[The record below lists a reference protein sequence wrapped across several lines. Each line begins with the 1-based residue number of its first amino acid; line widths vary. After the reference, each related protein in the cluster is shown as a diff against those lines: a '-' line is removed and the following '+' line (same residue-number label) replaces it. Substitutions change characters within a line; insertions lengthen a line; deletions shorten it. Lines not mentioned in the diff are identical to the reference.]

1 MKIASAWS
9 IEPKSAVA
17 ASEVY
22 QMLLGKLPG
31 VPHLLLVHSSC
42 VHDNEAVVRQ
52 LRTLAPGVLIHGGTS
67 CLGVMT
73 EAGFH
78 TKDGKGIGILGIY
91 DPDGSYGVGICDT
104 GTDPAGAAKSA
115 LDLALDQ
122 ANRPGEVPLVI
133 LIANHPGQEDL
144 VVRAIEEHI
153 GVNVPIIGGTSADN
167 DMSGQWQQFGNDIVS
182 RQAVS
187 VAVLFPSA
195 DIGYSFH
202 SGYEPTDCRGRVT
215 RAEGRILKE
224 IDYRPAAQVYNEWT
238 DGLIADVLPR
248 GGSLVPTATFTPV
261 GNQVGEIGGIAY
273 YRLSYPV
280 EVVQDQA
287 LLLFTDVQEGT
298 ELVLMKGTQDSLATR
313 AGRVAAAALDNAP
326 FKLEKAQG
334 ALVLFCTG
342 CMLAI
347 RDRMPE
353 VAAGLNSAL
362 PGVPFLG
369 SFTLGEQGCFL
380 GGENRHGNLMIVV
393 LVFGAMD

>member
-9 IEPKSAVA
+9 IEPKSEAA
-17 ASEVY
+17 ASEACR
-22 QMLLGKLPG
+22 MLLEKLPG
-31 VPHLLLVHSSC
+31 VPRLLVVHSSC
-42 VHDNEAVVRQ
+42 EYDNEAVVKQ
-52 LRTLAPGVLIHGGTS
+52 LRNLAPGALLQGGTS

-73 EAGFH
+73 EDGFH
-78 TKDGKGIGILGIY
+78 TKEGKGLGLLGIY
-91 DPDGSYGVGICDT
+91 DPDGSYGVGLCET

-115 LDLALDQ
+115 IDQALTQ

-133 LIANHPGQEDL
+133 LIANHPGHEDL

-153 GVNVPIIGGTSADN
+153 GMNVPIIGGTSADN
-167 DMSGQWQQFGNDIVS
+167 DMSGQWQQFGNDVVS

-187 VAVLFPSA
+187 VAVLFPTG

-224 IDYRPAAQVYNEWT
+224 IDHRPAAQVYNEWT
-238 DGLIADVLPR
+238 EGLIAGVLPR
-248 GGSLVPTATFTPV
+248 GGSLVPTATFTPL
-261 GNQVGEIGGIAY
+261 GNRVGEVGGIAY

-298 ELVLMKGTQDSLATR
+298 EVVLMRGTHDSLATR
-313 AGRVAAAALDNAP
+313 AGRVAAAALENAP
-326 FKLEKAQG
+326 FMRKDARG
-334 ALVLFCTG
+334 AFVLFCTG

-353 VAAGLNSAL
+353 VAEGLKSAL
-362 PGVPFLG
+362 PGLPFLC

-393 LVFGAMD
+393 LVFGPVD